1 MKACTACGREYSDEV
16 QFCPVDGHSLEL
28 RAAAEAPTA
37 ADPLIGTVLDDK
49 YRLDKKIGE
58 GGMGAVYRATHI
70 HMDSQFAVKLLHK
83 SMVADQQAVERFRRE
98 ARAAA
103 RIRHVNAVSVT
114 DFGVTKDGTVYLV
127 MEYLE
132 GGDLRDKLRKVKAF
146 GPVETVRIM
155 MQTCAAIDEAHRKG
169 IVHRDL
175 KPDNIWLLKTESAP
189 DEQVKVLDFGIAKL
203 KTAGP
208 GAANLTQQGM
218 IVGTPHYMSPEQ
230 CRGEELDA
238 RSDIYSLGII
248 LYEMLTGSVPFRAP
262 TPVGVV
268 LKHANEMPVPLRE
281 VNPQIPEP
289 IERVVMRTLS
299 KNREDR
305 PHSAAELGR
314 ELAEALHQSG
324 GGTIDL
330 SRFPSTGYLPAYIST
345 TGQRT
350 APQPEHGT
358 GSQGPGPI
366 TQHGTRATDPHK
378 TGHVGASATNAM
390 TSHQAGLAPPHTG
403 AQVAGGDSTQVM
415 SSRPSMPLPSVSGS
429 GSTPLTV
436 QQSGAG
442 AIAVPSSNIKYVAI
456 AGVVI
461 VLIAVVAVGI
471 WAMRGTGTVTNTN
484 QPVGPI
490 GGPTKSGGVPEGM
503 VLIKGS
509 AFKMGTDT
517 PLVIDTVKNT
527 VDYAASPTVETN
539 VADFYLDQYEVTNEQ
554 YQQFVKQTGQAAP
567 KGWSGNDF
575 PPGEGKFPVV
585 NVTWKDA
592 NAYAEWAGKRLPT
605 EAEWEFAARSGGQS
619 RSYPWGNDWSDKL
632 SNSKEDG
639 RGGAMPVGS
648 YPGGATNDQV
658 FDMAGN
664 VSEWVADD
672 FKPYPNSQQPPDPG
686 NKCYRGGAFNAP
698 KERLKT
704 TFRWW
709 DFPNLSY
716 DYLGFRCAK
725 DVAK

>member
-1 MKACTACGREYSDEV
+1 MKACTACGREYSDDV
-16 QFCPVDGHSLEL
+16 QFCPVDGHSLESK
-28 RAAAEAPTA
+28 AAPEAPSA
-37 ADPLIGTVLDDK
+37 ADPLIGTVLDEK

-58 GGMGAVYRATHI
+58 GGMGAVYRSTHI
-70 HMDSQFAVKLLHK
+70 HMDSSFAVKLLHK

-103 RIRHVNAVSVT
+103 RIRHANAVSVT

-132 GGDLRDKLRKVKAF
+132 GGDLRDKLRKVRAF

-175 KPDNIWLLKTESAP
+175 KPDNIWLLKNESSP
-189 DEQVKVLDFGIAKL
+189 DETVKVLDFGIAKL

-208 GAANLTQQGM
+208 GAANLTQAGM

-248 LYEMLTGSVPFRAP
+248 LYEMLTGNVPFRAP

-268 LKHANEMPVPLRE
+268 LKHANELPVPLRE

-330 SRFPSTGYLPAYIST
+330 SGFPSTGDLPAYIST

-350 APQPEHGT
+350 APQADQPT
-358 GSQGPGPI
+358 GGPSSGPI

-378 TGHVGASATNAM
+378 TGRVGASSTVAM
-390 TSHQAGLAPPHTG
+390 TSHQAGVAAPPPQTG
-403 AQVAGGDSTQVM
+403 AQPGTDATQVM
-415 SSRPSMPLPSVSGS
+415 ASRASQPLPAVGS
-429 GSTPLTV
+429 AGSTPLTV
-436 QQSGAG
+436 PQSG
-442 AIAVPSSNIKYVAI
+442 VETESSSTVKY
-456 AGVVI
+456 I
-461 VLIAVVAVGI
+461 VIAVVGVVFVGI
-471 WAMRGTGTVTNTN
+471 VIAAIWMMSKSTTTTTNTN
-484 QPVGPI
+484 QVTGPGPVTP
-490 GGPTKSGGVPEGM
+490 GGVPEGM
-503 VLIKGS
+503 VLIKGGE
-509 AFKMGTDT
+509 FKMGTDD
-517 PLVIDTVKNT
+517 P
-527 VDYAASPTVETN
+527 AAEDSDKPSHSVS

-554 YQQFVKQTGQAAP
+554 YQQFVKQTGHTPP
-567 KGWSGNDF
+567 KGWTGSDF
-575 PPGEGKFPVV
+575 RGGEGKYPVV
-585 NVTWKDA
+585 NVTWTDA
-592 NAYAEWAGKRLPT
+592 TEYAKWAGKRLPT
-605 EAEWEFAARSGGQS
+605 EAEWEYAARGGGQD
-619 RSYPWGNDWSDKL
+619 RAYPWGNDWSDKL

-639 RGGAMPVGS
+639 RGGPMPVGS
-648 YPGGATNDQV
+648 YPGGATKEQV

-672 FKPYPNSQQPPDPG
+672 FVPYPGSKRAPDPN
-686 NKCYRGGAFNAP
+686 NKVYRGGAYVAQ
-698 KERLKT
+698 KELLKT
-704 TFRWW
+704 TLRWW
-709 DFPNLSY
+709 DFSNSTYPY
-716 DYLGFRCAK
+716 IGFRCAK
-725 DVAK
+725 DAAK

>member
-1 MKACTACGREYSDEV
+1 MKACTACGREYSDDV
-16 QFCPVDGHSLEL
+16 QFCPVDGHSLESK
-28 RAAAEAPTA
+28 AAADAPSE

-83 SMVADQQAVERFRRE
+83 TMVADQQAVERFRRE

-103 RIRHVNAVSVT
+103 RIRHANAVSVT
-114 DFGVTKDGTVYLV
+114 DFGVTKEGTVYLV

-175 KPDNIWLLKTESAP
+175 KPDNIWLLKTEGSP

-299 KNREDR
+299 KNREER

-330 SRFPSTGYLPAYIST
+330 SGFPSTGDLPAYIST

-350 APQPEHGT
+350 APQSDQAT
-358 GSQGPGPI
+358 GGPSSGPI

-378 TGHVGASATNAM
+378 TGRVGASSTAAM
-390 TSHQAGLAPPHTG
+390 TSHQAGVAPHPQTG
-403 AQVAGGDSTQVM
+403 AHQPGTDSTQVM
-415 SSRPSMPLPSVSGS
+415 SSRPSIPLPAVPGS

-442 AIAVPSSNIKYVAI
+442 AIAVPASSNIKYVAI

-461 VLIAVVAVGI
+461 VFIAVVAVAI

-490 GGPTKSGGVPEGM
+490 GGPTTSGGPPEGM
-503 VLIKGS
+503 VLIKGGT
-509 AFKMGTDT
+509 FKMGTDDPT
-517 PLVIDTVKNT
+517 AGDSDKPAHDVTV
-527 VDYAASPTVETN
+527 S
-539 VADFYLDQYEVTNEQ
+539 DFYLDQNEVTNEM
-554 YQQFVKQTGQAAP
+554 YQQFVKQTGRKPPDNWTGAE
-567 KGWSGNDF
+567 F
-575 PPGEGKFPVV
+575 PPGEGKFPVRF
-585 NVTWKDA
+585 VTWHDA
-592 NAYAEWAGKRLPT
+592 KAYAEWAGKRLPT
-605 EAEWEFAARSGGQS
+605 EAEWEYAARGTEG
-619 RSYPWGNDWSDKL
+619 RIYPWGKSWSPQL
-632 SNSKEDG
+632 SNSLEDNRKG
-639 RGGAMPVGS
+639 PMAVGS
-648 YPGGATNDQV
+648 YPRGATPEGVMDL
-658 FDMAGN
+658 AGN
-664 VSEWVADD
+664 VAEWVEDIWV
-672 FKPYPNSQQPPDPG
+672 PYPGGNADPG
-686 NKCYRGGAFNAP
+686 PTCQGIDCRSYRGGAFSAP
-698 KERLKT
+698 KDRLQT
-704 TFRWW
+704 TYRWW
-709 DFPNLSY
+709 DDPNSKY
-716 DYLGFRCAK
+716 AYLGFRCAK
-725 DVAK
+725 NVTK